1 MLRNCAPVTT
11 VIPDILWFTFAGT
24 RLHTGLGRK
33 MWNGWVKKRIVL
45 YGVLK
50 QMKENGN
57 TISSA
62 PSLLMGNNHRRPAA
76 SLLKYYIHDSIDAL
90 RFELCGELTEWDVA
104 ELNGCWRTARTTLGS
119 RKLILDVRRLTAAD
133 EGGRQWLHAMSS
145 QGASFIPDGWF
156 PSQLSSQSGQP
167 NLHTNSLRKNTIWDK
182 LVDLCPG
189 LRVFVPKPSTPVQ

>member
-1 MLRNCAPVTT
+1 
-11 VIPDILWFTFAGT
+11 
-24 RLHTGLGRK
+24 

-57 TISSA
+57 TISSV
-62 PSLLMGNNHRRPAA
+62 PSSLMGNGHKRLGA

-104 ELNGCWRTARTTLGS
+104 ELNGCWHTARTTLGS

-133 EGGRQWLHAMSS
+133 EGGRLWLHAMSN

-156 PSQLSSQSGQP
+156 PSQLSSQSGQI
-167 NLHTNSLRKNTIWDK
+167 NLHANSLRKNTIWDK

>member
-1 MLRNCAPVTT
+1 
-11 VIPDILWFTFAGT
+11 
-24 RLHTGLGRK
+24 
-33 MWNGWVKKRIVL
+33 MWNGRVKKRIVL

-62 PSLLMGNNHRRPAA
+62 PSLLMGNGHKRPAA

-104 ELNGCWRTARTTLGS
+104 ELNGCWHTARTTLGS
-119 RKLILDVRRLTAAD
+119 RKLILDVRRLAAAD
-133 EGGRQWLHAMSS
+133 EVGRQWLHSMSS
-145 QGASFIPDGWF
+145 QGACFVPDGCF
-156 PSQLSSQSGQP
+156 PSQLSSQSGQLD
-167 NLHTNSLRKNTIWDK
+167 LHTTSLRKNTIWDK
-182 LVDLCPG
+182 LVNLCPG